1 MQLSALLDELS
12 IALAGTGVPPARAEA
27 RDLIATVLDQPRFWP
42 SANGARELDAA
53 TVSAVRL
60 AAARLRTGMPMQY
73 ATGKVSFRHLTLR
86 VDERVLI
93 PRPETELL
101 VETALALAGG
111 GGTVVDV
118 GTGSGAVALCLAA
131 EGHFARV
138 IATDISADALDVAR
152 ANIDAIPIDRR
163 SVLEFRQGDLL
174 APLAGERVRAVVSN
188 PPYISATEA
197 GELPALVRDWEPAIA
212 LFSGDDGMAAIRAL
226 VRGAPD
232 VLEAGGVLVLEIDT
246 RRAALARECAAT
258 DSRLCDVEL
267 RMDFTG
273 RERFLVARRKE
284 L

>member
-131 EGHFARV
+131 EGHFAHV

>member
-1 MQLSALLDELS
+1 MQISALLDELS
-12 IALAGTGVPPARAEA
+12 IALAGAGVPPARAEA
-27 RDLIATVLDQPRFWP
+27 RDLIAIVLDQPRFWP
-42 SANGARELDAA
+42 SANGARVLTDE
-53 TVSAVRL
+53 TVAAVRL
-60 AAARLRTGMPMQY
+60 AAARLSTGMPMQY
-73 ATGKVSFRHLTLR
+73 ATGRVSFRHLTLF
-86 VDERVLI
+86 VDPRVLI

-118 GTGSGAVALCLAA
+118 GTGSGAVALSLAA
-131 EGHFARV
+131 EGNFARV
-138 IATDISADALDVAR
+138 IATDISLDALDVAR
-152 ANIDAIPIDRR
+152 ANVDAIPLDRR

-174 APLAGERVRAVVSN
+174 EPLAGERVRAVVSN
-188 PPYISATEA
+188 PPYISSAEA

-212 LFSGDDGMAAIRAL
+212 LFSADDGMAAIRAL

-246 RRAALARECAAT
+246 RRAALARECATT